1 MNTYERASAP
11 SGRRRTVQ
19 TIAVSIAGA
28 MLIAIGGGAALAATP
43 AAPAPRFVA
52 PADASSGGTLPQQV
66 ATADYNGDGAT
77 DVAAANQGPIPVFGS
92 SIGVSLGNG
101 NGGLSAPVTT
111 DLPSSEGACDIGAGN
126 FDNSGGADVAVLSC
140 TTGGASNIVALT
152 ADGDGS
158 FTASQQLTNTDGG
171 QLATADFNG
180 DDVDDIAFSRRGSP
194 EVRIYL
200 GKGNGT
206 FKAPIV
212 TNPTWDSYDV
222 MAGDVDHDG
231 DPDLVGAAGGPV
243 WTMLNDG
250 TGHLGAQ
257 VFDFSNELSGIELAL
272 GFFNA
277 DPNLDVAVVDASGG
291 HVFVAVGQGN
301 GRFTPTQTLGPIA
314 LQVNWVAAGD
324 LTGDAKDDLVADID
338 TNSSAL
344 FAGNGDG
351 TFGKTTRWATG
362 SEGLT
367 VTDLDGKAP
376 RDLVTFTSDP
386 GVVHGTVATK
396 KGFRAAQLIRGPA
409 PQAAGDLDNNG
420 TLDKVTGAPVFV
432 KPGVIRSQ
440 VMAQLN
446 NGKGKFGKVI
456 VSKVRKESASSGI
469 GAIALGDIDEDGFLD
484 VVGGFDNFQ
493 PSPNNLFWMIGNG
506 DGSFG
511 QLELSTTGEV
521 HADVTSLALGFV
533 NADQHLDIVSHTLSQ
548 LSVRLGNG
556 DGTFGQPIVSGSS
569 GPDQPA
575 TLLADF
581 TGDGTPDVV
590 AVHRTGNEDFGDSDI
605 LLEKDAGDGTFTLVQ
620 TRAVDSNIHEGEA
633 ADFNGDGRPD
643 VAVIG
648 SRGFN
653 GGRNALW
660 ILLTTPSGELGTPV
674 PYQGPA
680 SGLAVADYDLDGDPD
695 IAVNGINTFVVYV
708 NAGDGTFPSTVAFLS
723 PGGVTVP
730 GDFTGDGAP
739 DLITSSGELGGSFAL
754 FINAV

>member
-1 MNTYERASAP
+1 VVCVA
-11 SGRRRTVQ
+11 
-19 TIAVSIAGA
+19 
-28 MLIAIGGGAALAATP
+28 GAALLAVGGGTVAAAASAAT
-43 AAPAPRFVA
+43 APRFVA

-66 ATADYNGDGAT
+66 ATADFDGDGAT
-77 DVAAANQGPIPVFGS
+77 DVAAANQGPIPLFGS
-92 SIGVSLGNG
+92 SIGVALGNG
-101 NGGLSAPVTT
+101 HGGLSAPVTT
-111 DLPSSEGACDIGAGN
+111 DLPSGEGACDIAAGN
-126 FDNSGGADVAVLSC
+126 FDTSGGLDVAVLSC
-140 TTGGASNIVALT
+140 TTGGVANIVALT

-158 FTASQQLTNTDGG
+158 FTVTQQLSNTANG

-180 DDVDDIAFSRRGSP
+180 DDVDDIAFSRRGTA
-194 EVRIYL
+194 EVRIHL

-212 TNPTWDSYDV
+212 TNPTWDSYDI

-250 TGHLGAQ
+250 TGHFGAQ
-257 VFDFSNELSGIELAL
+257 VFDFSGQLTGIELAL
-272 GFFNA
+272 GFFDA
-277 DPNLDVAVVDASGG
+277 DLNLDLAVVDASGG
-291 HVFVAVGQGN
+291 HVYVAVGQGN
-301 GRFTPTQTLGPIA
+301 GHFTPTQTLGPIA

-324 LTGDAKDDLVADID
+324 LTGDGKDDLVADID
-338 TNSSAL
+338 TNSSAV
-344 FAGNGDG
+344 FAGKGDG

-367 VTDLDGKAP
+367 VTDLDGKVP
-376 RDLVTFTSDP
+376 MDLVTFTSDP
-386 GVVHGTVATK
+386 GFVHGTVATK
-396 KGFRAAQLIRGPA
+396 KGFRTAELTRGPA
-409 PQAAGDLDNNG
+409 PQAAGDLDGNG
-420 TLDKVTGAPVFV
+420 TLDKVTGNPVFV

-446 NGKGKFGKVI
+446 KGKGTFGKVI
-456 VSKVRKESASSGI
+456 VSKVRKETASSGI
-469 GAIALGDIDEDGFLD
+469 GSIALGDIDEDGFLD

-506 DGSFG
+506 GGSFG
-511 QLELSTTGEV
+511 RLQLSTTGEV
-521 HADVTSLALGFV
+521 HADVTSLALGLV
-533 NADQHLDIVSHTLSQ
+533 NADDHLDIVSHTLSQ

-556 DGTFGQPIVSGSS
+556 DGTFGAPIISGSS

-590 AVHRTGNEDFGDSDI
+590 AVHRTGGEDFGSSDI
-605 LLEKDAGDGTFTLVQ
+605 LLEKGAGDGTFTLAQ
-620 TRAVDSNIHEGEA
+620 TRAVDSNLHEGA
-633 ADFNGDGRPD
+633 VADFNGDGRPD

-660 ILLTTPSGELGTPV
+660 VLLTTPSGQLGTPV

-708 NAGDGTFPSTVAFLS
+708 NAGDGTFTSTVPVLS

-739 DLITSSGELGGSFAL
+739 DLITSTSELGGSFAL
-754 FINAV
+754 VINAA